1 MWSAITSATIP
12 ASVTF
17 LDAGIYG
24 CSPNLET
31 VYIQGDPDASG
42 FTYGSNIFRLCP
54 SLRSIEVEEE
64 HIALRSNNGVLFSKS
79 GTTLVALPGGYRSSS
94 YRIPSGT
101 EVIYQGALDG
111 DRSIEGYGF
120 IRKLIVP
127 DSVVH
132 IGPSNDCRWVGE
144 IHFEGDAPAGIEESL
159 RLNSVDFLPVT
170 VFYPKNNP
178 TWTGIIE
185 KAVEHEEIVWIEEE
199 PLTIVGLTVNKTAA
213 AVEEPITWTAS
224 AYGGT
229 GTLQYAFRVYKD
241 GTIVQKGVYSKST
254 TFTYTPAEIGIYKVK
269 AYVKDTTSTIV
280 SKTSSGVSVVA
291 KPTITTQPTNVT
303 VAAGAS
309 ATFKVV
315 ASGAGLTYQWQYS
328 KTGTTWTNK
337 TGATS
342 ASYTVTAKESY
353 NGMLYRCIVT
363 NAGGSVT
370 SGTAKLTVTVAKP
383 VITTQ
388 PKAATAAVG
397 ATATYKVVASGTGL
411 TYQWQYSNDY
421 GATWHNKSGATSAS
435 YTVTAKASYNGMLYR
450 CRVKNSGGTVYSSKV
465 RLTVSGVKPK
475 ILSQPKAAT
484 AAAGGS
490 VTFKVIA
497 AGESMSYQ
505 WQYSTNGG
513 TTWKNKTGATSASYT
528 VTAKASYN
536 GILYRCRV
544 KNSYGTVYSEGAA
557 LTVS

>member
-1 MWSAITSATIP
+1 M
-12 ASVTF
+12 
-17 LDAGIYG
+17 
-24 CSPNLET
+24 
-31 VYIQGDPDASG
+31 
-42 FTYGSNIFRLCP
+42 
-54 SLRSIEVEEE
+54 
-64 HIALRSNNGVLFSKS
+64 
-79 GTTLVALPGGYRSSS
+79 
-94 YRIPSGT
+94 
-101 EVIYQGALDG
+101 
-111 DRSIEGYGF
+111 
-120 IRKLIVP
+120 
-127 DSVVH
+127 
-132 IGPSNDCRWVGE
+132 
-144 IHFEGDAPAGIEESL
+144 
-159 RLNSVDFLPVT
+159 
-170 VFYPKNNP
+170 
-178 TWTGIIE
+178 
-185 KAVEHEEIVWIEEE
+185 
-199 PLTIVGLTVNKTAA
+199 
-213 AVEEPITWTAS
+213 
-224 AYGGT
+224 
-229 GTLQYAFRVYKD
+229 
-241 GTIVQKGVYSKST
+241 
-254 TFTYTPAEIGIYKVK
+254 
-269 AYVKDTTSTIV
+269 
-280 SKTSSGVSVVA
+280 
-291 KPTITTQPTNVT
+291 
-303 VAAGAS
+303 
-309 ATFKVV
+309 
-315 ASGAGLTYQWQYS
+315 TYQWQYS
-328 KTGTTWTNK
+328 KNGTTWTNK
-337 TGATS
+337 AGATS

-475 ILSQPKAAT
+475 VLSQPKAAT

-490 VTFKVIA
+490 VTFKVVA
-497 AGESMSYQ
+497 AGENMTYQ

-544 KNSYGTVYSEGAA
+544 KNSYGTVYSSGAA
-557 LTVS
+557 LTVTG